1 MATVNISLPDS
12 LKAFVDSEVAEGGY
26 STTSEYFRTLLRQ
39 AQRDKANERLDS
51 LLLEGLDSG
60 EAVEMDTQDWQ
71 AIRQTVRD
79 RLSRRNGGV

>member
-12 LKAFVDSEVAEGGY
+12 LKAFVDSVVAEGGY
-26 STTSEYFRTLLRQ
+26 STTSESFRTLLRQ